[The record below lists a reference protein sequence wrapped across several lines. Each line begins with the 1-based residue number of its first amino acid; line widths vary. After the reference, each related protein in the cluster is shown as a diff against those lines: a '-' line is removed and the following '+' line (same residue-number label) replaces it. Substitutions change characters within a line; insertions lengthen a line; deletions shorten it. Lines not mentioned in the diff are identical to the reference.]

1 MPDSFRLVVPA
12 PIHLPSY
19 RDALERGWSPDN
31 LNGWATALRE
41 LDWIDRAPQD
51 FLFALDDP
59 QACGAPLTLPDGT
72 TRPRLPSVR
81 RWLWDGEFCGSIGL
95 RWQPGTERLPAHV
108 LGHIGFAVVPW
119 KRGHG
124 LAAKALTALLPYAR
138 AQGLRHVE
146 ITTDPDNIASQ
157 KVIERCGG
165 RLVERSNGRDPYGGA
180 ELLRYRVVL

>member
-1 MPDSFRLVVPA
+1 MTDPLRLVVPA

-19 RDALERGWSPDN
+19 RDALERGWSPDDV
-31 LNGWATALRE
+31 NGWAAALRE

-59 QACGAPLTLPDGT
+59 QARGAPLTLPDGT

-108 LGHIGFAVVPW
+108 LGHIGFAIVPW

-124 LAAKALTALLPYAR
+124 LAAWALTALLPYAR
-138 AQGLRHVE
+138 TQGLRHIE
-146 ITTDPDNIASQ
+146 ITTDPDNIAAQ
-157 KVIERCGG
+157 KTIERCGG
-165 RLVERSNGRDPYGGA
+165 LLVEQSSGRGRIGDMVI
-180 ELLRYRVVL
+180 LNYRIDL